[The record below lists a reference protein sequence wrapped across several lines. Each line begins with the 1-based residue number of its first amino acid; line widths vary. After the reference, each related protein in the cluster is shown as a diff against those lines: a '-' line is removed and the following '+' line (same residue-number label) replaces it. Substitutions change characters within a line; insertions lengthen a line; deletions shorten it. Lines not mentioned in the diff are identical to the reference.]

1 MIVALDGPAGAGK
14 STVARMVARELGW
27 SYLDT
32 GAMYRAIAV
41 VALAE
46 GIDVDDGRA
55 LGEVAARVDL
65 SIGPE
70 GISLDGVDVTDRIR
84 DPDVTAAVSRVAVH
98 PSVRGVLAAKQR
110 DLASRSNVV
119 IEGRDIGTAVAPGAE
134 VKIFLTA
141 SLSERARRRWSESH
155 DEESG
160 LQDIQDDIDR
170 RDREDSGRSTSPL
183 TQAEDAVVLDT
194 TSLPLDEVVQRIVA
208 LVRERAS

>member
-1 MIVALDGPAGAGK
+1 
-14 STVARMVARELGW
+14 MVARELGW